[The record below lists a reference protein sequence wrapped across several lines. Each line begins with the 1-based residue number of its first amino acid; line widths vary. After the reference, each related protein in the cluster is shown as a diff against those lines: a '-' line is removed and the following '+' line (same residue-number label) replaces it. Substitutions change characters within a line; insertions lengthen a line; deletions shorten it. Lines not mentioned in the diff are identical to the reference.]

1 MVIFGTILM
10 RILLNVKIAGYCK
23 SNKQMGRA
31 CASRI
36 SMKPRKRQGRT
47 EAQRGGGGLDKSK
60 FVAKIWGR
68 RVRQKTPVGKKKYP
82 LKTVA
87 LAVKM

>member
-10 RILLNVKIAGYCK
+10 RILLNVKIADYCK

-31 CASRI
+31 YVSRII

-47 EAQRGGGGLDKSK
+47 EA
-60 FVAKIWGR
+60 
-68 RVRQKTPVGKKKYP
+68 
-82 LKTVA
+82 
-87 LAVKM
+87 

>member
-10 RILLNVKIAGYCK
+10 RILLNVKIADYRK

-31 CASRI
+31 CVSRI

-47 EAQRGGGGLDKSK
+47 DA
-60 FVAKIWGR
+60 
-68 RVRQKTPVGKKKYP
+68 
-82 LKTVA
+82 
-87 LAVKM
+87 